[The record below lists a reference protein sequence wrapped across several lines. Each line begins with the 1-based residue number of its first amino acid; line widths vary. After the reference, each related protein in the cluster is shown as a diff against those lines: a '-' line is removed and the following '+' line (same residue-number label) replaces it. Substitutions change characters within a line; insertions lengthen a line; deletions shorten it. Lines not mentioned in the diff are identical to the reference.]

1 MNRNIGGNRRYD
13 FPFPVDGPP
22 LLPVPGYPPN
32 KTAATLGDGP
42 SSYPEDSPL
51 VPGWEPWV
59 DRDVARYIRPGEDT
73 VLSGEYGR
81 VYTCAQV
88 EKK

>member
-1 MNRNIGGNRRYD
+1 M
-13 FPFPVDGPP
+13 
-22 LLPVPGYPPN
+22 PGYPPN
-32 KTAATLGDGP
+32 KTAATPGDGP

-81 VYTCAQV
+81 VYIMYSV
-88 EKK
+88 KE

>member
-1 MNRNIGGNRRYD
+1 M
-13 FPFPVDGPP
+13 
-22 LLPVPGYPPN
+22 PGYPPN
-32 KTAATLGDGP
+32 KTAASLGDGP

-81 VYTCAQV
+81 VYIVQGIRID
-88 EKK
+88 KLDLINS